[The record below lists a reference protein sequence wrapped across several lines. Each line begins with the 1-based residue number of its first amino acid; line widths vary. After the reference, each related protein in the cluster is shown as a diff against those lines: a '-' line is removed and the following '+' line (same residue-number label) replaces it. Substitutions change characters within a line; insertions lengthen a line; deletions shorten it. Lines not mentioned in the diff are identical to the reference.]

1 LTAWTVWVG
10 ISGAAF
16 NLSGLD
22 DCLANGYALEH
33 LCWYVPEY
41 SPLVRPFVLD
51 MPRLV
56 GWQQAWIALSA
67 LALIALITSSPAL
80 EHMAAA
86 TARAIRAMAGARG
99 TDNPE
104 GRIR

>member
-1 LTAWTVWVG
+1 VWVG
-10 ISGAAF
+10 VSGAAF

-51 MPRLV
+51 MHGSS
-56 GWQQAWIALSA
+56 GWQQVWIVLSA
-67 LALIALITSSPAL
+67 LVLIALITSSPAL
-80 EHMAAA
+80 EHIAGA
-86 TARAIRAMAGARG
+86 TVRAIRGTAPARG
-99 TDNPE
+99 TD
-104 GRIR
+104 GRDGRSR